1 MGQRLDDSK
10 TNFQMYTEHKKLR
23 FQSKCE
29 YHKVYDTA
37 DSFPLEN
44 EILILAYS
52 KIIKPSDV
60 ANVGPHRGGSGESV
74 K

>member
-1 MGQRLDDSK
+1 M
-10 TNFQMYTEHKKLR
+10 
-23 FQSKCE
+23 
-29 YHKVYDTA
+29 A

-52 KIIKPSDV
+52 KMIKPSDV
-60 ANVGPHRGGSGESV
+60 MNVGPHRGGSGESV

>member
-1 MGQRLDDSK
+1 M
-10 TNFQMYTEHKKLR
+10 
-23 FQSKCE
+23 
-29 YHKVYDTA
+29 A